1 MQFSENVTTVTR
13 TYVVPDL
20 FSQINVGSP
29 LALMTLAENQEWVS
43 GTAYEIPIKYALSTN
58 GGVTGIADQ
67 LDSDRE
73 DNKTKFSFQ
82 PRSYYKPVVVASIE
96 QHLNKG
102 DERVLDLLTTEMHSQ
117 MQDLMEGWA
126 DQVYAGTGSGN
137 QWSSIAMA
145 ADDGTNYGTYG
156 TLSRTTIPNAI
167 DGYYLASAG
176 AVTLAKLATAYD
188 ATEKGTDS
196 ATGIFTTKLL
206 WSAYEALLTPT
217 VNAHYTAAGSQ
228 MASMTPD
235 GIVVGKDGLS
245 GTQGFRAVT
254 YRGTP
259 VMKDEHCP
267 TTKIY
272 LVNSRKNGKFR
283 NFGFASIDMSSE
295 SSFGKVNFSKELGD
309 PQGTFGS
316 RKAPM
321 GFSFRDMMM
330 PVDQRANVGYL
341 FLDGEICSAE
351 PRLQGQLTGATA

>member
-13 TYVVPDL
+13 TYVVPDV
-20 FSQINVGSP
+20 FSQINLSSP
-29 LALMTLAENQEWVS
+29 LATMVLSEGIEWVT

-67 LDSDRE
+67 LDSNRE
-73 DNKTKFSFQ
+73 DNKTKMSFQ
-82 PRSYYKPVVVASIE
+82 PRSIYKPIVVASIE

-102 DERVLDLLTTEMHSQ
+102 DERVLDLLSSEIHSQ
-117 MQDLMEGWA
+117 SQDLMEGFA
-126 DQVYAGTGSGN
+126 DQTYAGTASGN
-137 QWSSIAMA
+137 EWSSISMA

-156 TLSRTTIPNAI
+156 SLSRTTYTAL
-167 DGYYLASAG
+167 DGYYLASTG
-176 AVTLAKLATAYD
+176 SITLAKLATAYD

-196 ATGIFTTKLL
+196 ATGGFMTKTL

-217 VNAHYTAAGSQ
+217 VHAQYSAVGSQ

-235 GIVVGKDGLS
+235 GIVMGKDGLS
-245 GTQGFRAVT
+245 GTQGFKAVT

-259 VMKDEHCP
+259 MMKDEHCP
-267 TTKIY
+267 SGK
-272 LVNSRKNGKFR
+272 LFFVNTRKSGKFR
-283 NFGFASIDMSSE
+283 NFGMAAIDMSSE
-295 SSFGKVNFSKELGD
+295 SQFGSINFSKEMGD

-316 RKAPM
+316 RKAPK

-330 PVDQRANVGYL
+330 PVDQRANVGYV
-341 FLDGEICSAE
+341 FIDGEICAAQ